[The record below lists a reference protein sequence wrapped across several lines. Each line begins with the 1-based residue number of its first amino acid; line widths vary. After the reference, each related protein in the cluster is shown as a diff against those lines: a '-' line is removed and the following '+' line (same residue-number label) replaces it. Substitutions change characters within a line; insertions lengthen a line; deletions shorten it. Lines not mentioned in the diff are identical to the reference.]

1 MMPHQV
7 EANEIALSFQP
18 ELKSHVS
25 NVQRVLFRI
34 VRDGGTAAEVA
45 KRAHEMFDSV
55 SQKLYQRMGEKA
67 DCKAGC
73 AYCCCVVVQVHRHEL
88 ELLVRELK
96 AKLAIVDLAAL
107 KERIQVVIEERAK
120 GNRPRCA
127 LLGTD
132 DRCSVYA
139 VRPMYCRSCNS
150 PDANECK
157 AYEIDGD
164 ETPRK
169 TFALPMIF
177 ADYTQFAANTTINPK
192 LTPHTYPQPDELME
206 ALLKAL

>member
-25 NVQRVLFRI
+25 NVQRVLSRI
-34 VRDGGTAAEVA
+34 VRDGGTSADVA
-45 KRAHEMFDSV
+45 SRAHEMSDSV
-55 SQKLYQRMGEKA
+55 SQELYQRMREKA
-67 DCKAGC
+67 ACKAGC
-73 AYCCCVVVQVHRHEL
+73 AHCCVVVVQVHRHEL

-96 AKLAIVDLAAL
+96 ANLRDEEVAAL
-107 KERIQVVIEERAK
+107 KRRIRAVIEERAK

-127 LLGTD
+127 LLGAD
-132 DRCSVYA
+132 DRCTVYA

-150 PDANECK
+150 PDAQECK
-157 AYEIDGD
+157 AYEVEGD
-164 ETPRK
+164 ETPRR

-177 ADYTQFAANTTINPK
+177 ADYTQFAANTTLNPK
-192 LTPHTYPQPDELME
+192 LTPHTYPNPDELME
-206 ALLKAL
+206 ALLHAL